1 MAYPTPVNSQIT
13 DAVTQTGVSTLAAAP
28 AIAMGTIYQSAAHS
42 IGILFQNSTAAQR
55 QAAICGQ
62 AATNQGVMQMYSMNS
77 MAAAIA
83 TNKIARAN
91 SPTNDLINALVLLS
105 VLKKL

>member
-1 MAYPTPVNSQIT
+1 MAYPTRVNSQIT
-13 DAVTQTGVSTLAAAP
+13 DAVTQTGVSTLASAP
-28 AIAMGTIYQSAAHS
+28 AMAMGTIYQSAAHS

-77 MAAAIA
+77 MAAAVA
-83 TNKIARAN
+83 TNKLAR
-91 SPTNDLINALVLLS
+91 SGQSSTSDLITALVLARL
-105 VLKKL
+105 LK